1 MQIFAARTWSVVALI
16 GTIGCAASDVT
27 TVTESASEADSSQFG
42 GDTRARLDALP
53 VASSLI
59 EAILPLGTFRA
70 GDALPSTDA
79 RVVLR
84 DSVPAM
90 VHAMADGLVTEI
102 DRAVG
107 AITVR
112 VRNQVSLR
120 VSGMTVRP
128 ALRVGHVVRA
138 GEPVGYVE
146 APLGARGPSRELAVR
161 IVDEQIVRTRWV
173 RPERYVAR
181 RHIAFF
187 AAYLADSVRSV
198 AYGLVRRAAPDLD
211 GRIDYDRNGQLVG
224 TWFDAS
230 VSPREVGPAA
240 LTFAYDAER
249 PGQVRIAAGDGL
261 TRVLDLHG
269 VHAVAW
275 EDPDPARIDST
286 RGIVRYRLHAVDDR
300 DRVVSDGSVLVQ
312 VLSNDRLRVE
322 VLGPGDADRMTFS
335 SRAVDLVR

>member
-1 MQIFAARTWSVVALI
+1 MVALI
-16 GTIGCAASDVT
+16 GTIGCNAADVT
-27 TVTESASEADSSQFG
+27 TVTDSAPSADFAPFG
-42 GDTRARLDALP
+42 GDARARLDVLP
-53 VASSLI
+53 VAPLLI

-84 DSVPAM
+84 DSVPAV

-102 DRAVG
+102 DHATG
-107 AITVR
+107 AITIR
-112 VRNQVSLR
+112 IRNQVRLR
-120 VSGMTVRP
+120 MAGMTVRS
-128 ALRVGHVVRA
+128 ALRVGQVVRV
-138 GEPVGYVE
+138 GEPIGDVDAQPGTH
-146 APLGARGPSRELAVR
+146 PRELAVR
-161 IVDEQIVRTRWV
+161 VVDEQIVRTRWV
-173 RPERYVAR
+173 RPERYGAR
-181 RHIAFF
+181 RHVGFF

-211 GRIDYDRNGQLVG
+211 GRIDYDHDGQLVG

-230 VSPREVGPAA
+230 VSRLAVGSAA

-261 TRVLDLHG
+261 TSVLDLNG

-286 RGIVRYRLHAVDDR
+286 RGVVRYRLHAVDDP
-300 DRVVSDGSVLVQ
+300 DRVVSRGYVLVQ
-312 VLSNDRLRVE
+312 VLSNERLRVE
-322 VLGPGDADRMTFS
+322 VVGPGDADRVTFS
-335 SRAVDLVR
+335 ARAVELVR